1 MEQIVL
7 NSILNNHKEAI
18 EKNHEAIH
26 NIAVEV
32 ITIEQIFI
40 NELGEIYKKLF
51 GDEIANIKKELIEKA
66 INESKEHILDKIS
79 KMEGINNE
87 EVNKRR
93 SIRKNK

>member
-1 MEQIVL
+1 MKQIVL

-18 EKNHEAIH
+18 EKNHEDIN

-32 ITIEQIFI
+32 IIIEQILI

-66 INESKEHILDKIS
+66 INESKEHVLDKIS

-87 EVNKRR
+87 KINKRT
-93 SIRKNK
+93 SN